1 MPLGAE
7 DKETARCADLVRLG
21 LDRFLILF
29 VQRGKGAT
37 RFKNGFVVRDRA
49 ARGQCNEIFLDAHS
63 AHLALGKVLRIAAEH
78 NIGTAPRHVGG
89 NGDSAEFTC
98 LCDDLGFSLVV
109 LRIQHNVCDAVL
121 LQLGGELLAL
131 FDRDRTD
138 QDRLPLF
145 VAFEDLRNNRAI
157 LARAG
162 LVDRIGIVDAD
173 HGAIGRHGDHIE
185 VVNFAELSLLGERR
199 TRHTRE
205 LGIET
210 EVILEGDGGKRL
222 GLLLDVDMLLGF
234 NRLVQT
240 VVVPSA
246 GHETTGERIDD
257 DDLAVLDDVVHIAL
271 HDAVGADRLV
281 DMVRDGRVFGVG
293 IIIEVEELLRLG
305 NACGGQDDGLCLF
318 VNDIVGVVGDLL
330 GVLLVVGLL
339 DDLLF
344 QRAGKV
350 VRQRIQ
356 LG

>member
-1 MPLGAE
+1 M
-7 DKETARCADLVRLG
+7 V
-21 LDRFLILF
+21 
-29 VQRGKGAT
+29 
-37 RFKNGFVVRDRA
+37 
-49 ARGQCNEIFLDAHS
+49 
-63 AHLALGKVLRIAAEH
+63 
-78 NIGTAPRHVGG
+78 GTA
-89 NGDSAEFTC
+89 T
-98 LCDDLGFSLVV
+98 
-109 LRIQHNVCDAVL
+109 
-121 LQLGGELLAL
+121 
-131 FDRDRTD
+131 T
-138 QDRLPLF
+138 
-145 VAFEDLRNNRAI
+145 
-157 LARAG
+157 
-162 LVDRIGIVDAD
+162 
-173 HGAIGRHGDHIE
+173 
-185 VVNFAELSLLGERR
+185 NFAELGLLGECRA
-199 TRHTRE
+199 RHTRE